1 MISLYLPGHSLLHRI
16 PAGAKLIALV
26 VLTLGVSLIPRTQTV
41 ASGVLIGAVA
51 ALIPL
56 LFVLAGLPPS
66 VLARQLWGTRWI
78 VVAIVI
84 TELIF
89 LTPWDA
95 MINSLRVVV
104 ILLLAGLLTLTT
116 RSTDLLDALQA
127 ALRPLAPLGVDPRRI
142 ALTLSLTIAMLPVI
156 ASIAERVRQ
165 AQQARGVR
173 PGPRAIVPMLVLSLR
188 HADNVADALT
198 ARGVE

>member
-1 MISLYLPGHSLLHRI
+1 MISLYLPGHSVLHRA
-16 PAGAKLIALV
+16 PAGGKLIALV
-26 VLTLGVSLIPRTQTV
+26 VLALGVSLIPRGHTV
-41 ASGVLIGAVA
+41 ATGSLMAVA
-51 ALIPL
+51 AGLIPL
-56 LFVLAGLPPS
+56 LFAMAGLRPA
-66 VLARQLWGTRWI
+66 VLLAQLWGTRWI

-84 TELIF
+84 TQLIF

-95 MINSLRVVV
+95 LINSVRVVV
-104 ILLLAGLLTLTT
+104 IVLLASLLTLTT
-116 RSTDLLDALQA
+116 RSTDLLDALQF
-127 ALRPLAPLGVDPRRI
+127 ALRPLAPFGVDPRRV
-142 ALTLSLTIAMLPVI
+142 ALTLSLTIAMLPVV

-173 PGPRAIVPMLVLSLR
+173 LGPRVIVPMLVLSLR